1 MYFPS
6 FLSRKEIWRGR
17 REVGGCGGEGG
28 WLGERKRGGE
38 EMGWGEEGGRGEE
51 GEQRRRK
58 EYKLSSWEK
67 NMNFLQS

>member
-28 WLGERKRGGE
+28 WLEERKRG
-38 EMGWGEEGGRGEE
+38 GEEGGRGEE